1 MILFLY
7 FIKRNID
14 QIGAARKERQAVTLP
29 KIMYDY
35 VGTVYIII
43 FLMDKYLTKSIV
55 DTYILFLSC
64 IYIIKD
70 IGYLKLSVYVICL
83 AL

>member
-14 QIGAARKERQAVTLP
+14 QIGAARKEREAVTLP
-29 KIMYDY
+29 KITYDY
-35 VGTVYIII
+35 VGTVYITI
-43 FLMDKYLTKSIV
+43 FLTDKYLTRV
-55 DTYILFLSC
+55 LWVCTYFLSC
-64 IYIIKD
+64 IYIIND
-70 IGYLKLSVYVICL
+70 IGYLNLSIYGIYL